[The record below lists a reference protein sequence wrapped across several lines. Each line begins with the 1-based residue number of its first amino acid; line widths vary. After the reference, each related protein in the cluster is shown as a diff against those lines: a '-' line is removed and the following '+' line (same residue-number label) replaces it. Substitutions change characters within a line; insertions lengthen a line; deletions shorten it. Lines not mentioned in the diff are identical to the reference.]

1 MDRTMDDTMRIMI
14 LYREIQKAIS
24 IYEQENGEKPD
35 AVLLGRAAERL
46 LMSAADQIQPAI
58 YAKTVCGIPLII
70 GAQGGVY
77 VAAVR
82 FAYKEGGAI

>member
-1 MDRTMDDTMRIMI
+1 MDDTMRIMI

-46 LMSAADQIQPAI
+46 LMSGSVQPVI
-58 YAKTVCGIPLII
+58 HAKTVYGIPLII